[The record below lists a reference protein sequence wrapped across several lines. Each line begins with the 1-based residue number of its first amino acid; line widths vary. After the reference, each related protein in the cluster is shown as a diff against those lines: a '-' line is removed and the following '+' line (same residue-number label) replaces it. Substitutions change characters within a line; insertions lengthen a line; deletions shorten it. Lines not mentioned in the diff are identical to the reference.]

1 MTFHKHL
8 LTAIVV
14 LFTSRL
20 LAQDFVWAIQQS
32 GNDNEAVNQ
41 VAEDAAGYI
50 YETGNFWGTVDFK
63 YGPGTYNLTS
73 NGLTDN
79 FICKLSPAGD
89 FIWARKTGGTGY
101 DNSVRLCVD
110 ANNNLHTGGKFQAT
124 VDFDPSGAT
133 YNLISAGIDDAFIA
147 SYSTDGE
154 LLWAAKFGSTGYD
167 YLEGLVTMNGYL
179 YATGY
184 FQGTVDF
191 DPGPDTYNLT
201 ATGPDA
207 AFFLKLD
214 TDGNFIW
221 AKSISGTSSIISFD
235 IDVDSS
241 GNVYAGG
248 EWWSTC
254 DFDPGTGTQTK
265 TATNFSADAF
275 LLKLDEDGNFA
286 WVNIFKGTGDEWL
299 KSIDLHDNGDIGI
312 AGVFQVTLDAD
323 PGAGIYNLVSNG
335 VYDFFVCR
343 INGADGTLIWA
354 KSAGGAT
361 NDQLGQLD
369 VAASGDYFLSGGFS
383 STVDF
388 DPGPGNYSLTA
399 VGSLDILF
407 WQLDGNGLFKAAFGF
422 GSAWASCFGNGILA
436 NNSGGITLAGG
447 FANTIDFDP
456 GPDTYNLT
464 SALTTTDCFVVHFN
478 TCITL
483 QTYFNTTICSGDSV
497 FAGGI
502 FQTTSGVY
510 YDSLFT
516 NIGCDSVVITNLVV
530 LPPITAAVNAAIC
543 EGSAYLFNG
552 LEIFD
557 AGIYTDTL
565 SSATGCDST
574 VTLMLDVLQSYYQE
588 LTETICEGST
598 IVFNGNEID
607 SAGEYTA
614 IYLNSAGCDSTVILH
629 LSVTTVGGTVMQ
641 SNDTLYAIGEGTV
654 YWILCESGL
663 PIPSADQPIFVPEVS
678 GVYAAVFTN
687 GNCTDTTDCSFY
699 TGTVK
704 PKDRVEVFL
713 FPNPA
718 SNEVT
723 VEAKNTLFP
732 AIIELRSPGGILIE
746 RKEFVYSVTLQTEH
760 IPAGIYFLT
769 IVSEEYSLLKKLII
783 AH

>member
-1 MTFHKHL
+1 MTFNKHFL
-8 LTAIVV
+8 AAIAF

-20 LAQDFVWAIQQS
+20 YAQDFVWAIQQS

-41 VAEDAAGYI
+41 VAEDAAGNI

-79 FICKLSPAGD
+79 FICKLSPAGE

-147 SYSTDGE
+147 SYSTDGD

-191 DPGPDTYNLT
+191 DPGPGTYNLT

-235 IDVDSS
+235 IDVDTS

-275 LLKLDEDGNFA
+275 LLKLDADGNFE
-286 WVNIFKGTGDEWL
+286 WVDVFKGTGDEWL
-299 KSIDLHDNGDIGI
+299 KSIDLHENGDVGI
-312 AGVFQVTLDAD
+312 AGVFQVSMDVD
-323 PGAGIYNLVSNG
+323 PGAGTNNLVSNG

-343 INGADGTLIWA
+343 IDGTDGSLIWA
-354 KSAGGAT
+354 ISAGGAT

-388 DPGPGNYSLTA
+388 DPGTGIYSLTA

-436 NNSGGITLAGG
+436 HKTGGVTFAGG

-456 GPDTYNLT
+456 GTDTYYLT
-464 SALTTTDCFVVHFN
+464 SALTTSDCFVVHLN

-483 QTYFNTTICSGDSV
+483 QSYINATICSGDSV
-497 FAGGI
+497 FAGGTY
-502 FQTTSGVY
+502 QTISGIY

-516 NIGCDSVVITNLVV
+516 NSGCDSIVITDLDVV
-530 LPPITAAVNAAIC
+530 PPVSTLVNAAVC
-543 EGSAYLFNG
+543 EGSAYIFNG
-552 LEIFD
+552 QEIFD
-557 AGIYTDTL
+557 AGLYLDTL
-565 SSATGCDST
+565 SAATGCDST
-574 VTLMLDVLQSYYQE
+574 VTLVLQVLQSSYQE
-588 LTETICEGST
+588 INETICEGST
-598 IVFNGNEID
+598 YTFNGNELD
-607 SAGEYTA
+607 TAGDYSAVF
-614 IYLNSAGCDSTVILH
+614 INSDGCDSTVILH
-629 LSVTTVGGTVMQ
+629 LSVTTVGGTVIQ

-663 PIPSADQPIFVPEVS
+663 PITSAGQPIFVPEVS

-687 GNCTDTTDCSFY
+687 GNCMDTTDCSFY
-699 TGTVK
+699 TGTINS
-704 PKDRVEVFL
+704 KDRVEVFL

-718 SNEVT
+718 SGEVF
-723 VEAKNTLFP
+723 VELTNAMHP
-732 AIIELRSPGGILIE
+732 ATIELRSPAGILIE
-746 RKEFVYSVTLQTEH
+746 RKEFVYSANLQTEH

-769 IVSEEYSLLKKLII
+769 VVSDEYRLQKKLII
-783 AH
+783 VH